1 MIPGFPG
8 ISITRL
14 CKLSDA
20 AIRRRAAGDETP
32 LEILTIAA
40 GQSVSRGAHG
50 LSLARGIRLIALTQL
65 PCRGDE
71 REEGLSGFMTT
82 MRRRRVSDGSRRC
95 RIISRR
101 RRDIIRKLEDWG
113 ARTHASYLI
122 ARQVFTPRHFFP
134 FLHGRERDESF
145 EAPYIYI
152 V

>member
-1 MIPGFPG
+1 MLQNNKVCPPSFSPPFCPSFFGLRPSFLQPYGDLLAQSMIPGFPG
-8 ISITRL
+8 ISITRP

-40 GQSVSRGAHG
+40 GRSVSRGAHG

-65 PCRGDE
+65 SCRGDE

-101 RRDIIRKLEDWG
+101 RRDIIRKLE
-113 ARTHASYLI
+113 A
-122 ARQVFTPRHFFP
+122 
-134 FLHGRERDESF
+134 
-145 EAPYIYI
+145 
-152 V
+152 